1 MKWPTSV
8 PIRQLALIFISSAL
22 LLMSLVG
29 GFALHEMRGISR
41 NLMHTNQAAARAEL
55 ATAVEQLSSRIKNQ
69 ADTLA
74 RWDETRQ
81 QLAVPEYYAYWRD
94 QRVYESGM
102 LSRFAQIALYDQTD
116 ALLAAHNPKNSFPA
130 RLPNEISPHFPTS
143 WLRNEAGSVVLYYA
157 FPVYSDGRRL
167 ALSGH
172 GLIRLNYMPELLN
185 QSNFR
190 FTDPASIKL
199 KLQPGAS
206 LPSAE
211 LLDKISFDARVSPEQ
226 TRFQAVFSRALLA
239 LLVLLILTALL
250 GFIAHNRLL
259 VRPLRQ
265 LSEDIDAMR
274 QGRFEP
280 VPDPPRSMQV
290 SELENIRHSLFDYQ
304 IQLRE
309 LHGSMEHQN
318 REFRSQARHDVL
330 TDCYNRRAYEEDW
343 TRLREEVKAVPQ
355 GVAFLLFD
363 CDRFKSIN
371 DTYGH
376 EKGDRVLTLIAD
388 ALVMALRANDRLYRL
403 GGDEFAAILL
413 RTTPAQARQ
422 IAQRCQSL
430 LDAKKFSDLG
440 INEPISIS
448 IGIAFCEADQIN
460 HIDDLPKQADIA
472 MYTAKQPGRNRVA
485 LFGDDVERA
494 SQTLVASRETSAVF
508 QALATPGMIEMHYQP
523 IHSLPSLE
531 IKYYEALARIR
542 HHNTLILPEAFLPV
556 VSTRRLETG
565 FDLAVLQQVDLD
577 LSSKRL
583 QAGVGVAINL
593 TAQSIS
599 QPEIVSYLLELSR
612 HNTRHPL
619 MIEIAETSLITQVAE
634 ASAYLDL
641 LRTAQYRIAMD
652 DFGTGHS
659 PLRYLAD
666 LPVDVIKFDISLIRK
681 LEDSSRGAQV
691 VADFARMMISAGYS
705 LTAEGVE
712 TEAAL
717 RLVESLGFAHVQGFL
732 LAHPLPLDELIAHLA
747 ATKSGDAQP
756 D

>member
-1 MKWPTSV
+1 MKWPNSV
-8 PIRQLALIFISSAL
+8 PIRQVALVFISSVL
-22 LLMSLVG
+22 VLMSLIG
-29 GFALHEMRGISR
+29 GLALHEMRGISR
-41 NLMHTNQAAARAEL
+41 NLMQSSQVAAKAEL
-55 ATAVEQLSSRIKNQ
+55 TTAVEKLSSRIKNQ
-69 ADTLA
+69 ADLLA

-81 QLAVPEYYAYWRD
+81 QLVVPEYYAYWRD

-102 LSRFAQIALYDQTD
+102 LSRNAHIALYDQSD
-116 ALLAAHNPKNSFPA
+116 AMLSSRTEKNGLPVKLPA
-130 RLPNEISPHFPTS
+130 SVSPHFPTS
-143 WLRNEAGSVVLYYA
+143 WLRNEAGVIVLYYA
-157 FPVYSDGRRL
+157 FPIYSDGRRL
-167 ALSGH
+167 ALIGH
-172 GLIRLNYMPELLN
+172 GLIRLNYMAELLTQN
-185 QSNFR
+185 SFR

-199 KLQPGAS
+199 ALKPGAS
-206 LPSAE
+206 LPVADLAE
-211 LLDKISFDARVSPEQ
+211 NISLGARPNPEQ
-226 TRFQAVFSRALLA
+226 VRFQNVFSRALLA
-239 LLVLLILTALL
+239 LLVLLVVTALL
-250 GFIAHNRLL
+250 GFVAHNRLL
-259 VRPLRQ
+259 VRPLRK

-274 QGRFEP
+274 QGRFDSN
-280 VPDPPRSMQV
+280 PDQISQMQV
-290 SELENIRHSLFDYQ
+290 RELENIRRSLFDYQ
-304 IQLRE
+304 LQLRE

-343 TRLREEVKAVPQ
+343 TRFREEIKAVPQ

-388 ALVMALRANDRLYRL
+388 ALVTALRANDRLYRL

-448 IGIAFCEADQIN
+448 IGIAFCGADQTE
-460 HIDDLPKQADIA
+460 HIDELPKQADIA

-508 QALATPGMIEMHYQP
+508 RALATPGMIEMHYQP
-523 IHSLPSLE
+523 IHGLPGLE

-542 HHNTLILPEAFLPV
+542 YHDTLIMPNAFLPV
-556 VSTRRLETG
+556 VSSRRLETG

-577 LSSKRL
+577 LSSKKL
-583 QAGVGVAINL
+583 QPGIGVAINL

-634 ASAYLDL
+634 ARTYLDL

-681 LEDSSRGAQV
+681 LDENNRASQV
-691 VADFARMMISAGYS
+691 VTDFARMMISAGYS

-712 TEAAL
+712 TETAL
-717 RLVESLGFAHVQGFL
+717 RKVESLGFAHVQGFL
-732 LAHPLPLDELIAHLA
+732 LERPLPLDQLVIQENNDKHG
-747 ATKSGDAQP
+747 T
-756 D
+756 

>member
-55 ATAVEQLSSRIKNQ
+55 ATAVEQLSNRIKTQ
-69 ADTLA
+69 AETLA

-81 QLAVPEYYAYWRD
+81 QMAVPEYYAYWRD

-102 LSRFAQIALYDQTD
+102 LSRFAHIALYDQSD
-116 ALLAAHNPKNSFPA
+116 ALLAVPNPKNSFPA
-130 RLPNEISPHFPTS
+130 KLPAEVSPHFPTS
-143 WLRNEAGSVVLYYA
+143 WLRNEAGNVVLYYA

-167 ALSGH
+167 ALIGH
-172 GLIRLNYMPELLN
+172 GLIRLNYMAELLN

-190 FTDPASIKL
+190 FTDSASIKL

-206 LPSAE
+206 LPTSD
-211 LLDKISFDARVSPEQ
+211 LLDKTSFDARVSPEQ
-226 TRFQAVFSRALLA
+226 IRFQTVFSRALLA

-523 IHSLPSLE
+523 IHSLPGLE

-577 LSSKRL
+577 LSSKQL

-681 LEDSSRGAQV
+681 LEENSRGTQV
-691 VADFARMMISAGYS
+691 VADFARMMISTGYS

-717 RLVESLGFAHVQGFL
+717 RLVEDLGFAHVQGFL
-732 LAHPLPLDELIAHLA
+732 LAHPLPLDQLVAHLA
-747 ATKSGDAQP
+747 TAKSGDAQP